1 MVVQLVQMVERT
13 ECLDTQKRK
22 RSKRQH
28 VEYQFLPGASTTALA
43 AFLASLLSFFSLS
56 CSGILFLFFFSFVDV
71 SPVSGVG
78 EGVATTAVTSL
89 GGACEGGATLPGIR
103 MGIP

>member
-1 MVVQLVQMVERT
+1 MVVQLFQMVERT

-56 CSGILFLFFFSFVDV
+56 CSGILFLFFFSFVGV
-71 SPVSGVG
+71 SPVSGAG
-78 EGVATTAVTSL
+78 EGVATTAVKSL
-89 GGACEGGATLPGIR
+89 DGACEGGATLPGIR